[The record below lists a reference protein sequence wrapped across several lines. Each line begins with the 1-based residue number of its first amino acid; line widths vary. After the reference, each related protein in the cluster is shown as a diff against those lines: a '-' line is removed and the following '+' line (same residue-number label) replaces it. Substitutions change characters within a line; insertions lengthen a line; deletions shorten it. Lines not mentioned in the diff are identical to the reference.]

1 MFLRKTPRKKDG
13 KTHDYWSVVEN
24 KRVACGRVVQR
35 HVLYLGEIN
44 STQAAVWRKA
54 IEVLDDDVGHPR
66 TMALFPEDRCAGI
79 APDASIVQLRL
90 SDMRLCR
97 PRQWGACWLAGQLW
111 QALQLD
117 RFWAD
122 HLPPSRKGTR
132 WDQVLQVL
140 VSYRLIAPGS
150 EWKLHRDWFGRSAMA
165 DLLGAD
171 FGLAESHKL
180 YACHDFLL
188 QHKDALFSHLTAR
201 WRDLFNANFDVLLYD
216 LTSTYFEINA
226 SDVAGGDKRRHGY
239 SRDKRP
245 DCPQVVIALVV
256 TPDGLPLAYEV
267 LPGNTADC
275 TTLRMFLARI
285 EQQYGR
291 ARRIW
296 VMDRGIPTEAVLAE
310 MRASDP
316 PVQYLVGT
324 PKGRLSRVEKQLL
337 AKPWQEARPG
347 VSVKLLDE
355 DGELYVFAESAAR
368 VSKERAMRRRQ
379 LKWLWK
385 RLRELAAME
394 VPREEMLMKLG
405 AARARAPTAWRL
417 VDIEMDKESA
427 MFIYALNRLKL
438 RRIRQRE
445 GRYLLRTNLTEN
457 DPALLWQYLHAARC
471 CRTGVQGPEGRP
483 GDTAS
488 LPSGSTQ
495 GRSSYL
501 HCVFGLLP
509 ADHVAASPACP
520 GTWADR
526 AECSREVR
534 SRSDDRR
541 SSADHRRTRAAAHSL
556 HPAGAG
562 TQAPDPAAQAQF
574 AAAATTADHLPH
586 GFQTPR
592 VVQTFPTNPLIGNG
606 RETENTPIREDGLTV
621 LPLTGLAATAP
632 SIAAASEHR
641 SSAVVH
647 AFQREH
653 PCPSTGACPG
663 YVKDHIHPLA
673 RLRGFAS
680 LMHRFQPRSL

>member
-24 KRVACGRVVQR
+24 KRVAGGRVVQR

-44 STQAAVWRKA
+44 SSQAAVWRKA
-54 IEVLDDDVGHPR
+54 IEVLDEDAGQPR
-66 TMALFPEDRCAGI
+66 TLALFPEDRCAGV
-79 APDASIVQLRL
+79 APDTSVVQLRL

-111 QALQLD
+111 RELELD

-122 HLPPSRKGTR
+122 RLPPSRKGTQ
-132 WDQVLQVL
+132 WDQILQVL

-150 EWKLHRDWFGRSAMA
+150 EWKLHRDWFGKSAMA

-171 FGLAESHKL
+171 FGLAEAHKL
-180 YACHDFLL
+180 YACHDLLL
-188 QHKDALFSHLTAR
+188 QHKADLFSHLMAR

-226 SDVAGGDKRRHGY
+226 SDVAEGDKRRHGY

-256 TPDGLPLAYEV
+256 TTDGLPLAYEV

-291 ARRIW
+291 ARRVW

-324 PKGRLSRVEKQLL
+324 PKGRLSRLEKQLL
-337 AKPWQEARPG
+337 AKPWQEARAG
-347 VSVKLLDE
+347 VQVKLLAE
-355 DGELYVFAESAAR
+355 DNELYVYAESVDR
-368 VSKERAMRRRQ
+368 VSKERAMRKRQ

-394 VPREEMLMKLG
+394 IPREEILMKLG

-427 MFIYALNRLKL
+427 MFIYTLNRQKL
-438 RRIRQRE
+438 RRIRRRE

-457 DPALLWQYLHAARC
+457 DPALLWQYYTQLITVEEAFKNLKGDLAIRPVFHQEQRRIEAHIFIAFLAYCLQITLQRRLHALAPGLTARSALEKFAAVQMIDVHLPT
-471 CRTGVQGPEGRP
+471 TGGRELLLTRYTQPEPELRLLIQQLKLQLP
-483 GDTAS
+483 PQPTPRIATAS
-488 LPSGSTQ
+488 VP
-495 GRSSYL
+495 R
-501 HCVFGLLP
+501 HLL
-509 ADHVAASPACP
+509 
-520 GTWADR
+520 
-526 AECSREVR
+526 
-534 SRSDDRR
+534 
-541 SSADHRRTRAAAHSL
+541 
-556 HPAGAG
+556 
-562 TQAPDPAAQAQF
+562 
-574 AAAATTADHLPH
+574 
-586 GFQTPR
+586 
-592 VVQTFPTNPLIGNG
+592 
-606 RETENTPIREDGLTV
+606 
-621 LPLTGLAATAP
+621 
-632 SIAAASEHR
+632 
-641 SSAVVH
+641 
-647 AFQREH
+647 
-653 PCPSTGACPG
+653 
-663 YVKDHIHPLA
+663 
-673 RLRGFAS
+673 
-680 LMHRFQPRSL
+680 